1 MTTRAVIFDL
11 DGCLVD
17 SETLALEALAAE
29 MRALG
34 IADATW
40 ADLREDFLGV
50 TLSVVCRYVAE
61 RLGRPCPSDYAE
73 NFYRRLYASY
83 AAGLRTIDGV
93 VELLDRLRAAGL
105 AIGIA
110 TGGSVDRMQHSL
122 RDTGLDKYFAGRA
135 FSADQVA
142 RGKPAPDLVLHA
154 AHELGVAPEDCAVVE
169 DSPHGI
175 LGAVAAGMRAIGFV
189 GGSHMEG
196 IRERQAERLRD
207 AGADVVVTNTW
218 KLYDAICAPVES
230 TPSRDGK
237 GVGSAP
243 ERSARPV
250 R

>member
-1 MTTRAVIFDL
+1 MQPVCGPSTAWSNSST
-11 DGCLVD
+11 GCEPQG
-17 SETLALEALAAE
+17 SQSALPLEVRWTE
-29 MRALG
+29 CS
-34 IADATW
+34 T
-40 ADLREDFLGV
+40 
-50 TLSVVCRYVAE
+50 
-61 RLGRPCPSDYAE
+61 
-73 NFYRRLYASY
+73 AS
-83 AAGLRTIDGV
+83 
-93 VELLDRLRAAGL
+93 
-105 AIGIA
+105 AIPA
-110 TGGSVDRMQHSL
+110 WT
-122 RDTGLDKYFAGRA
+122 KYFAGRA

-230 TPSRDGK
+230 TPSRDGR
-237 GVGSAP
+237 GVESAS